1 MNAHN
6 SSNTSLA
13 SDKMV
18 TQMSK
23 FYIAIIGC
31 VYADNIHEA
40 TEILS
45 KDSRKLEEV
54 SVLQETVSA
63 EPFFESREVK
73 YWV

>member
-1 MNAHN
+1 
-6 SSNTSLA
+6 
-13 SDKMV
+13 
-18 TQMSK
+18 MSK
-23 FYIAIIGC
+23 FYVAIIGW